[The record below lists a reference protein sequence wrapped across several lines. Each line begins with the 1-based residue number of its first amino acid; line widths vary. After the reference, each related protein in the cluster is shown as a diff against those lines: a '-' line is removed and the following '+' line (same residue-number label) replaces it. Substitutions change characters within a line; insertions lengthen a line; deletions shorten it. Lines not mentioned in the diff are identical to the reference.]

1 MTGID
6 CDLSIEEAP
15 VGFEDGVI
23 EDMRLRLSRS
33 RRAAE
38 LGEGWER
45 GTPGAWLTE
54 LLDDWSRF
62 DVDALR
68 ARLDALTHYQAHV
81 GDQQLHVVKVD
92 GKGPRP
98 LPLLLTHGWPGSF
111 LEHLKLISPLTEP
124 EAHGAGPADAFT
136 LIIPSLPGFGFSGPP
151 PSQGRTAREVASIW
165 HRLMADGF
173 GYQRYAA
180 HGSDLGAGVTGWLA
194 RDHPD
199 SLVGIHLATPGLVVP
214 ADRRSV
220 AEERFA
226 EAVTQW
232 ELEEGGYAHEH
243 ATKPATLAAALSD
256 SPAGLAAWIGEK
268 VIAWSSEWV
277 TGFPRSTAT
286 LFLSTLPCIGRPTR
300 SLHRCCRTGLSARR
314 RRATGRRSSPV
325 PTSVTI
331 FGGER
336 VLSLPP
342 RDLAERYYNVTDWSE
357 HSVGVTFRRW
367 LSPRYS
373 PMQSDGSSDHEEHIM
388 SAAQDA
394 KRVLVGQRPE
404 TADFLGS
411 RPAARLRRQ
420 RFTPV
425 FRCHWARGKTRMA
438 SRSVL
443 GLPRR
448 LGDGDARTPTRHRSL
463 RLHRDRRG
471 NPHSTEQPVVLRKT
485 PERGAQERP
494 HRIHRLQHRT
504 PGHCRR
510 GRPMARD
517 PTP

>member
-1 MTGID
+1 MTGIYS
-6 CDLSIEEAP
+6 DLSIEEAP

-23 EDMRLRLSRS
+23 EDLRLRLSRS

-45 GTPGAWLTE
+45 GTPDAWLTE

-151 PSQGRTAREVASIW
+151 PSHGRTAREVASIW

-214 ADRRSV
+214 ADRRSA

-232 ELEEGGYAHEH
+232 GLEEGGYAHEH

-268 VIAWSSEWV
+268 VIAWSSEW
-277 TGFPRSTAT
+277 GDGIPAFDRD
-286 LFLSTLPCIGRPTR
+286 LFLSTLTLYWATNTIAT
-300 SLHRCCRTGLSARR
+300 SLLPYWAHQHGDAALPFDDP
-314 RRATGRRSSPV
+314 SPV

-336 VLSLPP
+336 VPFPKPP

-357 HSVGVTFRRW
+357 HSVGGHF
-367 LSPRYS
+367 PA
-373 PMQSDGSSDHEEHIM
+373 MAE
-388 SAAQDA
+388 
-394 KRVLVGQRPE
+394 PE
-404 TADFLGS
+404 ILAN
-411 RPAARLRRQ
+411 AIRQ
-420 RFTPV
+420 F
-425 FRCHWARGKTRMA
+425 F
-438 SRSVL
+438 
-443 GLPRR
+443 
-448 LGDGDARTPTRHRSL
+448 
-463 RLHRDRRG
+463 
-471 NPHSTEQPVVLRKT
+471 
-485 PERGAQERP
+485 
-494 HRIHRLQHRT
+494 
-504 PGHCRR
+504 
-510 GRPMARD
+510 RPMRS
-517 PTP
+517 TS

>member
-6 CDLSIEEAP
+6 SDLSIEEAP

-23 EDMRLRLSRS
+23 EDLRLRLSRS

-38 LGEGWER
+38 LGEGWGR
-45 GTPGAWLTE
+45 GTPDAWLTE

-68 ARLDALTHYQAHV
+68 ARLDALTHNQAHV
-81 GDQQLHVVKVD
+81 GDQQLHVVKVA
-92 GKGPRP
+92 GKGPRS

-199 SLVGIHLATPGLVVP
+199 SLVAIHLATPGLVVP
-214 ADRRSV
+214 ADRRSA

-232 ELEEGGYAHEH
+232 GLEEGGYAHEH

-268 VIAWSSEWV
+268 VIAWSSEW
-277 TGFPRSTAT
+277 GDGIPAFDRD
-286 LFLSTLPCIGRPTR
+286 LFLSTLTLYWATNTIAT
-300 SLHRCCRTGLSARR
+300 SLLPYWAHQHGDAALPFDDP
-314 RRATGRRSSPV
+314 SPV

-336 VLSLPP
+336 VPFPKPP

-357 HSVGVTFRRW
+357 HSVGGHF
-367 LSPRYS
+367 PA
-373 PMQSDGSSDHEEHIM
+373 MAE
-388 SAAQDA
+388 
-394 KRVLVGQRPE
+394 PE
-404 TADFLGS
+404 ILAN
-411 RPAARLRRQ
+411 AIRQ
-420 RFTPV
+420 F
-425 FRCHWARGKTRMA
+425 F
-438 SRSVL
+438 
-443 GLPRR
+443 
-448 LGDGDARTPTRHRSL
+448 
-463 RLHRDRRG
+463 
-471 NPHSTEQPVVLRKT
+471 
-485 PERGAQERP
+485 
-494 HRIHRLQHRT
+494 
-504 PGHCRR
+504 
-510 GRPMARD
+510 RPMRS
-517 PTP
+517 TS